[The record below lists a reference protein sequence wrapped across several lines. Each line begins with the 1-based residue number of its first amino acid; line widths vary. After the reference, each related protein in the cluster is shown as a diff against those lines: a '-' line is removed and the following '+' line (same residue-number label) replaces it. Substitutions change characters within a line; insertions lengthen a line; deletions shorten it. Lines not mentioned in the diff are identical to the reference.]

1 MKFKL
6 SPHTLLVLAT
16 SITLTQSAIVA
27 PIGQL
32 NPTLAP
38 VVAGT
43 KPAAKPTAKPTKPN
57 SNMVFPAAGNPVKAG
72 VNIEKAKEAMFR
84 DGDYSKAR
92 EYLTAALKTDPNE
105 PLTYAMNTLYPF
117 SSGDF
122 EKVKEYGDK
131 TTQAAEK
138 LVKTNPLRG
147 NLYQGVGLAILSAYE
162 MKRENG
168 GALGALSK
176 LQKVFEYMDKAKKID
191 PNNRELN
198 LLKGYMDLLLA
209 VNVPFSDT
217 NQAIEQL
224 QNAEPKYLAYRGIYI
239 GYRDLKEY
247 DKAIEAIDRA
257 IQLAP
262 NNPELTYYKAQIYA
276 IRGRAKKNDSDL
288 KTSLQLFETA
298 YAKRDRLLLGTI
310 VQILSEHCQAKSA
323 LTKTTTDACWGF
335 DAQLKKDNP
344 NLVVGLTKLPASLN

>member
-1 MKFKL
+1 MNFKL
-6 SPHTLLVLAT
+6 SARTLLALAT
-16 SITLTQSAIVA
+16 GVTLTQSAIVA
-27 PIGQL
+27 PIGHF

-38 VVAGT
+38 VVAIP
-43 KPAAKPTAKPTKPN
+43 KPAAKPTKPN
-57 SNMVFPAAGNPVKAG
+57 SNMVFPAVGSKVKAG
-72 VNIEKAKEAMFR
+72 FNIEKAKEAMFR
-84 DGDYSKAR
+84 DGDYVKAK

-117 SSGDF
+117 SSGEFD
-122 EKVKEYGDK
+122 KVKEYGEK

-138 LVKTNPLRG
+138 LTKTNPLRG
-147 NLYQGVGLAILSAYE
+147 NLYQGVGLAILGAYE
-162 MKRENG
+162 MKKENG

-176 LQKVFEYMDKAKKID
+176 LQKVFEYMDKARKID
-191 PNNRELN
+191 PNNNELN

-247 DKAIEAIDRA
+247 DKAIEAINKA

-276 IRGRAKKNDSDL
+276 IRGREKKNESDL
-288 KTSLQLFETA
+288 KKSIQLFETA
-298 YAKRDRLLLGTI
+298 YEKRDRLLLSTLA
-310 VQILSEHCQAKSA
+310 QILSERCQAKSA
-323 LTKTTTDACWGF
+323 LAKTNTDACWAF
-335 DAQLKKDNP
+335 EADLKKDNP
-344 NLVVGLTKLPASLN
+344 HLVVGLTKLPPLN